1 MKTII
6 DWCGFRVR
14 DTIENVKEALRAAIQ
29 CQNLG
34 VDFLDMGRGFN
45 GFESSHAVLVGGVQA
60 GVVAYGGSFQRG
72 WISVSLT
79 GVGCGFVQDWVHLQ
93 RVCGQLPEFE
103 FRRVDIA
110 LDILNGS
117 TRYED
122 AFNAYLAGGFNGS
135 GRRPKHKQVLGEIE
149 DGRTLYVGV
158 RKGSDKFLRIY
169 EKGRQLAGGRP
180 GLTHIDGVPVE
191 DWLRVEVEFKAQTC
205 PMPQDVIDC
214 RDQYFAGA
222 YPWLASLLD
231 GVEPLSWRFNP
242 KLQAQVE
249 LQKALANIRA
259 QYGDTLHTA
268 LEAYDGDL
276 YRLFSSI
283 SSGEHNKKLVQ
294 AGVLTLT
301 HL

>member
-1 MKTII
+1 MKTIV

-14 DTIENVKEALRAAIQ
+14 DTIENVKGALSAAIQ

-34 VDFLDMGRGFN
+34 VDFLDMGRGVN
-45 GFESSHAVLVGGVQA
+45 GFQSSLAVLVGGVQA
-60 GVVAYGGSFQRG
+60 GVVAFGGSFQRG
-72 WISVSLT
+72 WVSVSLT
-79 GVGCGFVQDWVHLQ
+79 GVGCGFIGDWVHLQ
-93 RVCGQLPEFE
+93 RVCSRLPGFE

-110 LDILNGS
+110 LDLIDGQ

-135 GRRPKHKQVLGEIE
+135 GRRPKHKQVLGEVE

-169 EKGRQLAGGRP
+169 EKGRQLAGGR
-180 GLTHIDGVPVE
+180 GSVTHINGVPVE
-191 DWLRVEVEFKAQTC
+191 DWLRVEVEFKAQTA
-205 PMPQDVIDC
+205 PIPPDIIDC

-231 GVEPLSWRFNP
+231 GVEPFSWRFNP
-242 KLQAQVE
+242 KLLAQLE
-249 LQKALANIRA
+249 LSKALSNIRA

-268 LEAYDGDL
+268 LEAFDGDM
-276 YRLFSSI
+276 YRLFAQI

-294 AGVLTLT
+294 AGVLNLE